1 MFFMS
6 KFGFLYVLIGLFL
19 GSSFVSSIPLSEVY
33 QIELEAGGCHYQVLV
48 NDKKVM
54 EGKSYQNIEKKIKI
68 NDQLTDDE
76 EQLID
81 VHMYRISR
89 EIPLKNTKA
98 FVRLKL
104 QKTVGDSVI
113 TIKEL
118 KLPTFPYDDDQAQ
131 PQSISGSVVFKTP
144 IQKSLS
150 DEPAETQD
158 SLL

>member
-104 QKTVGDSVI
+104 QKTVGDSV
-113 TIKEL
+113 
-118 KLPTFPYDDDQAQ
+118 
-131 PQSISGSVVFKTP
+131 
-144 IQKSLS
+144 
-150 DEPAETQD
+150 
-158 SLL
+158 